1 MSGMIKKIS
10 GAFMNKNNPLRA
22 VIFDCDGVMFDSRQA
37 NINFYNHLLTRFD
50 LPPMDP
56 KEIDYVHMATGRDS
70 VKYIFRKTPHFEEAD
85 AYRLQM
91 DYTPFIKDMIIAPG
105 LEDLLLKLQPEF
117 HLAVATNRSNTI
129 DEVLGRNNLTGLF
142 DMVVSSLDVKN
153 PKPHPESVFKILSFF
168 DLPAD
173 QAIYIGDS
181 SVDYETARDADVCFV
196 AYGNDRLDAPFKV
209 NTMMELEQVIQKFE
223 GCREADDG

>member
-1 MSGMIKKIS
+1 
-10 GAFMNKNNPLRA
+10 MNKNNPLR
-22 VIFDCDGVMFDSRQA
+22 VIIFDCDGVMFDSRQA
-37 NINFYNHLLTRFD
+37 NINFYNHLLSRFD
-50 LPPMDP
+50 LPLMDQN
-56 KEIDYVHMATGRDS
+56 EIDYVHMATGRDS
-70 VKYIFRKTPHFEEAD
+70 VAHIFRKTPHFEEAD

-129 DEVLGRNNLTGLF
+129 DEVLGQNNLTGLF

-153 PKPHPESVFKILSFF
+153 PKPHPESVFKILAFF

-196 AYGNDRLDAPFKV
+196 AYGNDQLDAPFKV

-223 GCREADDG
+223 GFREAEDG

>member
-1 MSGMIKKIS
+1 MH
-10 GAFMNKNNPLRA
+10 NNNPLRA

-37 NINFYNHLLTRFD
+37 NINFYNHLLTHFD

-56 KEIDYVHMATGRDS
+56 EEIDYVHMATGRDS
-70 VKYIFRKTPHFEEAD
+70 TKYIFRETPHFDEAD

-91 DYTPFIKDMIIAPG
+91 DYAPFIKDMIIAPG
-105 LEDLLLKLQPEF
+105 LEGLLLKLQPEF

-129 DEVLGRNNLTGLF
+129 DEVLDQNGLAGLF

-153 PKPHPESVFKILSFF
+153 PKPHPESIFKILSFF
-168 DLPAD
+168 ELTPTE
-173 QAIYIGDS
+173 AIYIGDS

-196 AYGNDRLDAPFKV
+196 AYGNDQLKAPFKV
-209 NTMMELEQVIQKFE
+209 HTMGEVEEVIQTFE
-223 GCREADDG
+223 GC

>member
-1 MSGMIKKIS
+1 
-10 GAFMNKNNPLRA
+10 MNKKNPLRII
-22 VIFDCDGVMFDSRQA
+22 IFDCDGVMFDSRQA
-37 NINFYNHLLTRFD
+37 NINFYNHLLARFD
-50 LPPMDP
+50 LPSMDP
-56 KEIDYVHMATGRDS
+56 KEIDYVHMSTGRDS

-85 AYRLQM
+85 AYRLKM

-129 DEVLGRNNLTGLF
+129 DVVLGQNNLAGLF

-168 DLPAD
+168 DLQAN

-181 SVDYETARDADVCFV
+181 LVDYETARDADVCFV
-196 AYGNDRLDAPFKV
+196 AYGNDQLDAPFKV
-209 NTMMELEQVIQKFE
+209 DTMAALGRVIRDFK
-223 GCREADDG
+223 GC

>member
-1 MSGMIKKIS
+1 MH
-10 GAFMNKNNPLRA
+10 NNNPLRA

-37 NINFYNHLLTRFD
+37 NINFYNHLLARFD
-50 LPPMDP
+50 LPPMEP
-56 KEIDYVHMATGRDS
+56 EEIDYVHMSTGSDS
-70 VKYIFRKTPHFEEAD
+70 VKYIFRKTPHFEEAE

-91 DYTPFIKDMIIAPG
+91 DYTPFIKDMIVAPG

-129 DEVLGRNNLTGLF
+129 DEVLGQNGLAGLF

-153 PKPHPESVFKILSFF
+153 PKPHPESIFKILSFF
-168 DLPAD
+168 ELTPT

-181 SVDYETARDADVCFV
+181 SVDYETALAAHVCFV
-196 AYGNDRLDAPFKV
+196 AYGNDQLEAPFKV
-209 NTMMELEQVIQKFE
+209 HTMGEVAEVIRAF
-223 GCREADDG
+223 DGKRMTEDGGLI